1 MTVREEAYGLIDRLP
16 EDSVR
21 AVIQIMI
28 RMSPDQK
35 KKKKQS
41 DAVTPKMKAFQEL
54 QEMRKKGTDYVFS
67 PDERASA
74 LDEKYGSFVGQ
85 GGAE

>member
-21 AVIQIMI
+21 AVIQIMR
-28 RMSPDQK
+28 RMSPSQK
-35 KKKKQS
+35 IKMERP
-41 DAVTPKMKAFQEL
+41 DPVTPKMKAFQEL
-54 QEMRKKGTDYVFS
+54 QAMRKEGAKYDFS
-67 PDERASA
+67 ADERASA
-74 LDEKYGSFVGQ
+74 LEEKYGSFKWN